1 MASAIAW
8 QTGTR
13 LPHIGYGY
21 GIFVE
26 NRPEMPYKAFHMS
39 SNGGFSV
46 FESVIP
52 EAGIF
57 YFVLSNRPDWSRL
70 ATGHKIDAV
79 LRSKDWI

>member
-1 MASAIAW
+1 
-8 QTGTR
+8 
-13 LPHIGYGY
+13 
-21 GIFVE
+21 
-26 NRPEMPYKAFHMS
+26 MS

-52 EAGIF
+52 EARIF